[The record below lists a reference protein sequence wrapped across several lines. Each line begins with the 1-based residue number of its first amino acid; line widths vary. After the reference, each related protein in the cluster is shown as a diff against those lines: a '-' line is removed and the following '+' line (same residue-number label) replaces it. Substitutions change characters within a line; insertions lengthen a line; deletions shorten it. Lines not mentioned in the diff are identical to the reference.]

1 MALTKV
7 KGSGVEGITNLSN
20 ATFLSVDASEVAT
33 LLTSA
38 VINSEGGA
46 VTTNIA
52 QGLAKS
58 WVYLQGTDTFGIQDS
73 FNTASATDNGEGDY
87 TTTRSNALA
96 NDNYA
101 TAGICSA
108 TGGGDPH
115 YNFIVENSENSGT
128 KIRTTTALRTYI
140 LNAQGSEST
149 NDAPDYSMTFMG
161 DLA

>member
-1 MALTKV
+1 MASQLKVDTLT
-7 KGSGVEGITNLSN
+7 G
-20 ATFLSVDASEVAT
+20 
-33 LLTSA
+33 
-38 VINSEGGA
+38 
-46 VTTNIA
+46 VTTAGSIDVTGEGNSTTTSLQ

-58 WVYLQGTDTFGIQDS
+58 WTYIHGTDTFAIINS

-87 TTTRSNALA
+87 TTVRTNAFSN
-96 NDNYA
+96 DDFA

-108 TGGGDPH
+108 TGGGSPH

-140 LNAQGSEST
+140 LNARDSEST
-149 NDAPDYSMTFMG
+149 NDAPDYSITTFG